1 MARIDSFLRMVA
13 EQKASDL
20 HFHAGVTPMIRHD
33 GDLVQLPFRPLG
45 DDETRRFLYEVFTPH
60 QKQVFEEEGELDFA
74 YDLQGVARFRV
85 NVMVQSRGPGA
96 VFRIIPNNI
105 PTVDELGLP
114 QMLKKLGRLA
124 NGLVLVTG
132 PTGSGK
138 TTTLAAMISE
148 INRNTAK
155 HIITVEDPIEFVH
168 EPIQCVVTQ
177 RQVGMHVNA
186 FETALRSSLR
196 ESPDVLVVGE
206 MRDLETVNLALQAA
220 ETGVLVFG
228 TLHTNSA
235 AKAIDRIADVYPE
248 EQQEQAR
255 GLLSV
260 LLKGVVAQTLCK
272 RASGEG
278 RVAALVILLGNY
290 AVSNMIR
297 ENKTFQID
305 SYLQSGESIAQ
316 GMVSLDLSLR
326 NLVRERII
334 DVEEALQYTSTPD
347 SIRELSI
354 DREIQ
359 EA

>member
-278 RVAALVILLGNY
+278 RVAALEILLGNY

>member
-1 MARIDSFLRMVA
+1 MPRIDSFLRMVA

-20 HFHAGVTPMIRHD
+20 HFHAGVVPMIRHD
-33 GDLVQLPFRPLG
+33 GDLVELPFRPLG
-45 DDETRRFLYEVFTPH
+45 DDETRRFIYEIMSSE
-60 QKQVFEEEGELDFA
+60 QKERFEADSELDFA

-85 NVMVQSRGPGA
+85 NVMIQSRGPGA
-96 VFRIIPNNI
+96 VFRIIPNNL
-105 PTVDELGLP
+105 PTLDDLHLP
-114 QMLKKLGRLA
+114 QALKKLGRLTS
-124 NGLVLVTG
+124 GLVLVTG

-138 TTTLAAMISE
+138 TTTLAAMVNE
-148 INRNTAK
+148 INRTQNR

-168 EPIQCVVTQ
+168 EPQSCVITQ
-177 RQVGMHVNA
+177 RQVGVHVDQFA
-186 FETALRSSLR
+186 TALRSSLR

-206 MRDLETVNLALQAA
+206 MRDHETVSLALQAA

-235 AKAIDRIADVYPE
+235 AKAIDRITDVYPE

-260 LLKGVVAQTLCK
+260 LLKGVVAQQLCK

-278 RVAALVILLGNY
+278 RVAALEILFSNY

-297 ENKTFQID
+297 EQKSYQID
-305 SYLQSGESIAQ
+305 GYLQSGEATQQ
-316 GMVSLDLSLR
+316 GMISLEFFLR
-326 NLVRERII
+326 DLVRERM
-334 DVEEALQYTSTPD
+334 VTLEEALSFAPTSEVLK
-347 SIRELSI
+347 ELNV
-354 DREIQ
+354 ELEQ

>member
-1 MARIDSFLRMVA
+1 MPRIDSFLRMVA

-20 HFHAGVTPMIRHD
+20 HFHAGVMPMIRHD
-33 GDLVQLPFRPLG
+33 GDLVELPFRPLAS
-45 DDETRRFLYEVFTPH
+45 DETRRFLNEIMTPD
-60 QKQVFEEEGELDFA
+60 QRTRFEEEGELDFA
-74 YDLQGVARFRV
+74 YDLVGVARFRV
-85 NVMVQSRGPGA
+85 NLMVQSRGPGA
-96 VFRIIPNNI
+96 VFRIIPSST
-105 PTVDELGLP
+105 PTLDELDMP
-114 QMLKKLGRLA
+114 QAVKKLGRLS

-138 TTTLAAMISE
+138 TTTLSAMVNE
-148 INRNTAK
+148 INRTQSR

-168 EPIQCVVTQ
+168 EPAQSVVTQ
-177 RQVGMHVNA
+177 RQVGNHVDTFA
-186 FETALRSSLR
+186 TAMRSSLR

-206 MRDLETVNLALQAA
+206 MRDHETVSLALQAA

-235 AKAIDRIADVYPE
+235 AKAIDRITDVYPE

-260 LLKGVVAQTLCK
+260 LLKGVVAQQLCK

-278 RVAALVILLGNY
+278 RVAALEILFSNY

-297 ENKTFQID
+297 EQKSYQID
-305 SYLQSGESIAQ
+305 GYLQSGEATQQ
-316 GMVSLDLSLR
+316 GMISLEFFLR
-326 NLVRERII
+326 DLVRERMVT
-334 DVEEALQYTSTPD
+334 VEEALSFAPN
-347 SIRELSI
+347 SEILKELNV
-354 DREIQ
+354 ELEQ

>member
-1 MARIDSFLRMVA
+1 MARLDSFLRMVA

-20 HFHAGVTPMIRHD
+20 HFHAGVVPMIRHD
-33 GDLVQLPFRPLG
+33 GDLVELPFRALG
-45 DDETRRFLYEVFTPH
+45 DDETRRFLHEVMSPQ
-60 QKQVFEEEGELDFA
+60 QKQTFDEEGELDFA
-74 YDLQGVARFRV
+74 YDLKGVARFRV

-105 PTVDELGLP
+105 PTLDDLGMP
-114 QMLKKLGRLA
+114 QVLKKLGRLS

-148 INRNTAK
+148 INRNAAK

-168 EPIQCVVTQ
+168 DPMQCVITQ
-177 RQVGMHVNA
+177 RQVGMHVKG
-186 FETALRSSLR
+186 FDVALRSSLR

-206 MRDLETVNLALQAA
+206 MRDLETVSLALQAA

-235 AKAIDRIADVYPE
+235 AKAIDRISDIFPE

-272 RASGEG
+272 RSSGEG
-278 RVAALVILLGNY
+278 RVAALEILLGNY
-290 AVSNMIR
+290 AIANMIR
-297 ENKTFQID
+297 ENKSFQID
-305 SYLQSGESIAQ
+305 GYLQSGEAVQQ
-316 GMVSLDLSLR
+316 GMMSLDHCLR
-326 NLVRERII
+326 GLIRERVI
-334 DVEEALQYTSTPD
+334 DLEEAVQYTSNPD
-347 SIRELSI
+347 AFTDLAVDTER
-354 DREIQ
+354 Q